1 MATFGWQ
8 RFPQMNSDSY
18 PGIGRLGY
26 FGAQV
31 IFLIG
36 GIALAIA
43 MPKAYLT
50 DPVSASLFF
59 FAGVIGFALHIMRLH
74 NAGASGWIAL
84 GLLIP
89 FGGLLVPSPAGTQSR
104 NHTRRAPRSWPRQP
118 LRLRRSWA
126 YASYDFSSAAGYR

>member
-89 FGGLLVPSPAGTQSR
+89 FGGLLVMLFCLI
-104 NHTRRAPRSWPRQP
+104 APPGYCEHRQM
-118 LRLRRSWA
+118 
-126 YASYDFSSAAGYR
+126 DAAGGAMVAALAALITIVIALLILG